1 MPGTP
6 GHPRAGRRAPSRYAI
21 HPRAALINHR
31 TMEIFRSVG
40 IELMVGEKSGQQFDQ
55 DGAIMAVETFEQD
68 ADGSR
73 SAVRVARG
81 GGNQPD

>member
-1 MPGTP
+1 
-6 GHPRAGRRAPSRYAI
+6 
-21 HPRAALINHR
+21 
-31 TMEIFRSVG
+31 MEIFRSVG